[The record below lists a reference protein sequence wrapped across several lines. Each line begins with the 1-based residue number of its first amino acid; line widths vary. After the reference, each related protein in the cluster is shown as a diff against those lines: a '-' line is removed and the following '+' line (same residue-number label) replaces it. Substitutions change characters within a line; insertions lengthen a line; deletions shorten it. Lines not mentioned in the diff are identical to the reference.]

1 LDVPTWTDEDKLVPL
16 LSLAHF
22 TVIDADPIG
31 LIEAGQAGGYDAI
44 GLRIVAPFQ
53 SDPIVPVVGDPN
65 MIRSVKRRLA
75 DTGLKVLDVEA
86 VWLSAESDVASLE
99 PALDVAVE
107 LGAKHVIVAG
117 NDHDRGR
124 LSENLS
130 RLCAAADLR
139 GVRVMLEFLPYSQI
153 RSLAEAVAMLAD
165 VGPANAGV
173 LVDALHLSRSGGSPA
188 DLAQYDPGLFTY
200 MHLCDA
206 AAIPP
211 APEGVRSESRG
222 GRLYPGEGG
231 LWLADFIRA
240 FPQDTPIAIE
250 APSADRAGLSPAARA
265 SLAAAGARRL
275 LKELFAT

>member
-1 LDVPTWTDEDKLVPL
+1 MPL

-22 TVIDADPIG
+22 TVIDADPIT
-31 LIEAGQAGGYDAI
+31 LIEAGQTGGYDAI

-53 SDPIVPVVGDPN
+53 SDDVVPVVGDPN

-99 PALDVAVE
+99 PALDVAAE

-117 NDHDRGR
+117 NDPDRGR
-124 LSENLS
+124 LAENLS
-130 RLCAAADLR
+130 RLCAAANLR

-153 RSLAEAVAMLAD
+153 RSLAEAVAMLSD
-165 VGPANAGV
+165 VSPTNAGV

-188 DLAQYDPGLFTY
+188 DLAQYDPALFSY

-206 AAIPP
+206 PAIPP

-222 GRLYPGEGG
+222 ERLYPGEGG

-240 FPQDTPIAIE
+240 FPRDTPIAIE
-250 APSADRAGLSPAARA
+250 APSDHRGGLPPAARA
-265 SLAAAGARRL
+265 TLAGERTRRL
-275 LKELFAT
+275 LKEMSEK